1 MMMAKRIK
9 TLFINDSS
17 VNLVVVEGRKVKK
30 WASLNLEPGLVS
42 QGVIIDETQVADKIK
57 ELLRMVKEGGGKYVV
72 GLSGLNSLYRLISLP
87 ELPEA
92 IIPEAVKQEA
102 GRVIPVPLE
111 EVYLSYQ
118 RISAPVGETRVFLAA
133 FPRNVADASYRTLK
147 AAGIEPY
154 IMDLAPLAICRTLD
168 EARAI
173 IVNTRLDNLDIIV
186 MVDRLP
192 QLIRTLSLAGEA
204 ASLTEKIPTITEE
217 IDRTVAFYNSSH
229 KEQPLDATVP
239 MFVCGDLAQAPE
251 NWQSLSVKLKCPVSI
266 LPSPVESPESF
277 NINEFMVNIG
287 LAFKEL
293 YPEKGESK
301 VSLVN
306 FNALPQMYLPKAVPL
321 SAILAPVCVI
331 IGAGILVYMG
341 MMLRNSTAQSEVLR
355 SELASVEKT
364 VAEQR
369 VEIATM
375 TDQVSQLEAE
385 LAPMEARAEVFDNT
399 FASLGDARTLVDQHM
414 DDIVGLLPQEADF
427 VEINHDEEAVTVNG
441 LVKKEID
448 AEDDIFDYARD
459 LRSRFL
465 GIIIS
470 SVQAVE
476 DEEGEFIGYEFE
488 FLLE

>member
-1 MMMAKRIK
+1 MMAKRIK
-9 TLFINDSS
+9 TLFINDST
-17 VNLVVVEGRKVKK
+17 VNLVVVEGRVVKK
-30 WASLNLEPGLVS
+30 WASLYLEPGLVS
-42 QGVIIDETQVADKIK
+42 QGVVLDEAQVADKIK

-92 IIPEAVKQEA
+92 ILPEAVKQEA
-102 GRVIPVPLE
+102 GRVIPVPLDE
-111 EVYLSYQ
+111 IYLSYQ
-118 RISAPVGETRVFLAA
+118 RIPAPVGETRVFLAA
-133 FPRNVADASYRTLK
+133 FPRNVADASYRALK

-168 EARAI
+168 EPRAI

-204 ASLTEKIPTITEE
+204 ASMAEKIPTITEE

-239 MFVCGDLAQAPE
+239 MFVCGDLSQTPE
-251 NWQSLSVKLKCPVSI
+251 NWQSLSGKLKCPVSI

-277 NINEFMVNIG
+277 NANEFMVNIG

-293 YPEKGESK
+293 YPEKGETN

-321 SAILAPVCVI
+321 SAILAPAGVI

-341 MMLRNSTAQSEVLR
+341 MMLRNSTAQNAVLR
-355 SELASVEKT
+355 SELANVERT
-364 VAEQR
+364 VTEER
-369 VEIATM
+369 MEIATLKE
-375 TDQVSQLEAE
+375 QVTQLEAE
-385 LAPMEARAEVFDNT
+385 IEPMGARADIFETT
-399 FASLGDARTLVDQHM
+399 FAALGADRALVDQHM
-414 DDIVGLLPQEADF
+414 DDIVRLLPQDADF
-427 VEINHDEEAVTVNG
+427 IEINHEEEDVVING
-441 LVKKEID
+441 LVKEEID
-448 AEDDIFDYARD
+448 SEDDIFAYARD
-459 LRSRFL
+459 LRNRFL
-465 GIIIS
+465 RIIIS
-470 SVQAVE
+470 SIAAVE
-476 DEEGEFIGYEFE
+476 DDEGEFIGYEFE

>member
-1 MMMAKRIK
+1 MIMAKRIK
-9 TLFINDSS
+9 TLFINDNS

-42 QGVIIDETQVADKIK
+42 QGVIIDEAQVADKIK
-57 ELLRMVKEGGGKYVV
+57 DLLRMVKEGGGKYVV

-118 RISAPVGETRVFLAA
+118 RIPAPVGETRVFLAA

-147 AAGIEPY
+147 AAGIESY

-204 ASLTEKIPTITEE
+204 ATLTEKIPTITEE

-293 YPEKGESK
+293 YPERGESN

-306 FNALPQMYLPKAVPL
+306 FNTLPEMYLPKAVSL
-321 SAILAPVCVI
+321 SAFLVPAGVI
-331 IGAGILVYMG
+331 IGAAILVYMG
-341 MMLRNSTAQSEVLR
+341 MLLRNGTAQNEVLR
-355 SELASVEKT
+355 SELASTEKT
-364 VAEQR
+364 VAEEQL
-369 VEIATM
+369 EIAAIK
-375 TDQVSQLEAE
+375 DQVSELEAQME
-385 LAPMEARAEVFDNT
+385 PLAARAEVFKTTYN
-399 FASLGDARTLVDQHM
+399 SLGDARSLVDQHM
-414 DDIVGLLPQEADF
+414 DDVVTLLPQGADF
-427 VEINHDEEAVTVNG
+427 VEINHETENVTING

-448 AEDDIFDYARD
+448 AQDDIFSYARS

-465 GIIIS
+465 GITIS
-470 SVQAVE
+470 SIEAVE
-476 DEEGEFIGYEFE
+476 DKEGEFAGYEFQ

>member
-1 MMMAKRIK
+1 MMMARRIK
-9 TLFINDSS
+9 TLFINDNS

-42 QGVIIDETQVADKIK
+42 QGVIIDEAQVADKIK
-57 ELLRMVKEGGGKYVV
+57 ELLQTVKESGGKYVV
-72 GLSGLNSLYRLISLP
+72 GLSGLNSLYRLIALP

-102 GRVIPVPLE
+102 GRVIPVPLD

-118 RISAPVGETRVFLAA
+118 RIPAPTGETRVFLAA

-147 AAGIEPY
+147 TVGIEPY

-204 ASLTEKIPTITEE
+204 ATLTEKIPTITEE

-266 LPSPVESPESF
+266 LPTPVESPESF

-293 YPEKGESK
+293 YPERGESN

-321 SAILAPVCVI
+321 SAILAPVGVI

-341 MMLRNSTAQSEVLR
+341 MMLRNGTAQNDVLR
-355 SELASVEKT
+355 TQLADVENKAT
-364 VAEQR
+364 QEQM
-369 VEIATM
+369 EIATM
-375 TDQVSQLEAE
+375 KDQASQLSGQM
-385 LAPMEARAEVFDNT
+385 APMADRAKVFDDT
-399 FASLGDARTLVDQHM
+399 FNSLGDGRSLIDQHM
-414 DDIVGLLPQEADF
+414 DDIVKLLPQGADF
-427 VEINHDEEAVTVNG
+427 VEINHDTDAVTIDG

-448 AEDDIFDYARD
+448 AKDDIFAYARD

-465 GIIIS
+465 GVTIS
-470 SVQAVE
+470 SIQAVN
-476 DEEGEFIGYEFE
+476 DEEGNFIGYEFE